1 MAFSLKF
8 SDTAARQ
15 FDALDPPLQKRVKI
29 FLEDAC
35 ALVDPAVRFERL
47 HGKLSGLWKR
57 REGHLRMIVEVDRG
71 RVRVRVLVLKIGRRD
86 DVYEVDKNQLKRFVL
101 DREEPPA

>member
-15 FDALDPPLQKRVKI
+15 FDALDPPLQKRVKV

-47 HGKLSGLWKR
+47 HGKLSYRLARQMPQLGGKR
-57 REGHLRMIVEVDRG
+57 AS
-71 RVRVRVLVLKIGRRD
+71 D
-86 DVYEVDKNQLKRFVL
+86 DVGGSAGAGSRRRV
-101 DREEPPA
+101 